1 MENPPKDIN
10 DIKNISRMEV
20 EIEYL
25 KKGLESA
32 GKVCQDC
39 LVRKIVYG
47 IVSLMGLAVM
57 GALFALV
64 VRGK

>member
-1 MENPPKDIN
+1 MDKVRT
-10 DIKNISRMEV
+10 ISKMEV

-25 KKGLESA
+25 KKGLDAA
-32 GKVCQDC
+32 GRVCENC